1 MRYASRY
8 TLRLC
13 RSTKMRNAS
22 RSPASVC
29 STATASLSMM
39 VSTLG
44 LIRFIRQDF
53 GVAVRF
59 IFERALAVSFL
70 AVTDPK
76 DLDGFGAFPIEE
88 DACNHRSGAGT
99 Q

>member
-1 MRYASRY
+1 
-8 TLRLC
+8 
-13 RSTKMRNAS
+13 
-22 RSPASVC
+22 
-29 STATASLSMM
+29 MM

-59 IFERALAVSFL
+59 IFERALAVSFF

-88 DACNHRSGAGT
+88 DAVITAAEPEPSKRRLQPFYVAGAVS
-99 Q
+99 